1 MDPSTIDHLTTPTLL
16 LDQEKL
22 RANIR
27 RMSERIGDLGCVLR
41 PHVKTNKS
49 IDVVREIIAGGN
61 TDGIT
66 VSTLSEAEYFF
77 EHGLDDITYAVGIAP
92 NKLAHVAELIKAGCR
107 LKIILDSVEA
117 ARTVVEAGERQG
129 VRYEVLIE
137 IDTDGHRSGM
147 NPRADELLVVGRLLE
162 EATTTELIGVLT
174 HAGESYECRTPEA
187 LLAIAKQERNL
198 SVLAAQRL
206 REAGCE
212 APVVSIGS
220 TPTALSV
227 DNLDGVTEVRAGVY
241 VFFDLVMAGIGVC
254 ETDEVAVSVLASVI
268 GHQKDKG
275 WVITD
280 GGWMAM
286 SRDRGTADQPVDQG
300 YGLVL
305 DASGQSLGDLIM
317 SGANQE
323 HGTISRRSGGEPP
336 WEALPIGALV
346 RVLPNHACSTTAQHE
361 RYVVVDGDRLVAS
374 WPMVRGW

>member
-1 MDPSTIDHLTTPTLL
+1 M
-16 LDQEKL
+16 
-22 RANIR
+22 
-27 RMSERIGDLGCVLR
+27 
-41 PHVKTNKS
+41 
-49 IDVVREIIAGGN
+49 
-61 TDGIT
+61 
-66 VSTLSEAEYFF
+66 
-77 EHGLDDITYAVGIAP
+77 
-92 NKLAHVAELIKAGCR
+92 
-107 LKIILDSVEA
+107 
-117 ARTVVEAGERQG
+117 
-129 VRYEVLIE
+129 
-137 IDTDGHRSGM
+137 
-147 NPRADELLVVGRLLE
+147 
-162 EATTTELIGVLT
+162 
-174 HAGESYECRTPEA
+174 
-187 LLAIAKQERNL
+187 
-198 SVLAAQRL
+198 LAAQRL